1 MYTEQVLSEIK
12 TAIRCTVFNQEKTDL
27 LAQPMF
33 FGEPGNIARYDEQ
46 RYSIFEKLTENQHG
60 FFWRP
65 TEIDLTRDI
74 RDFRQMAP
82 HERRIFT
89 LNLCYQILMDSV
101 NGRAP
106 AILLMPHVTVP
117 ELETAIGA
125 WTLMEQVHSRAY
137 SYLIRN
143 LYSNPDEVFN
153 TIIDD
158 PMILDR
164 AKKVTKY
171 LDAWYEFACLYQAL
185 GFGTH
190 TIVTKVP
197 TILEDGSSGFKEET
211 RVVEITEYE
220 RNRRLYMAIMAI
232 YALEGIRFYV
242 SFACSFAFPEQQ
254 PARMEGNAKEIS
266 LIARDEFQH
275 MGITL
280 NIIKNWKKEADPIML
295 QAMADSHDE
304 VIQLFDDVV
313 RGEKEWAEYLF
324 KDGVILG
331 LNTQILGG
339 WVEYTANQRMKN
351 IGLGQPYPT
360 KDNPITWVNKYL
372 SSEGKQLAPQETEN
386 TSYIVGGIS
395 FVESAETAEIDDQVD
410 I

>member
-1 MYTEQVLSEIK
+1 MNEQLK
-12 TAIRCTVFNQEKTDL
+12 TAIKCTVFNAEKTNL
-27 LAQPMF
+27 LTQPMF
-33 FGEPGNIARYDEQ
+33 FGQAANIARYDEQ

-65 TEIDLTRDI
+65 TEIDLSRDI

-143 LYSNPDEVFN
+143 LYSDPDEVFN

-158 PMILDR
+158 PMILER

-171 LDAWYEFACLYQAL
+171 LDAWYEFSVLYQSL
-185 GFGTH
+185 GIGTH
-190 TIVTKVP
+190 TITSQVKV
-197 TILEDGSSGFKEET
+197 INEDGTESQQEVS
-211 RVVEITEYE
+211 RVIEITEYE

-280 NIIKNWKKEADPIML
+280 NIIKNWKKEGDPVML
-295 QAMADSHDE
+295 QVMQDSRDE
-304 VIQLFDDVV
+304 VIEMFDDVV
-313 RGEKEWAEYLF
+313 RGEKEWAAYLF
-324 KDGVILG
+324 QDGPILG
-331 LNTQILGG
+331 LNVGILGS

-360 KDNPITWVNKYL
+360 KDNPIMWVNKYL

-386 TSYIVGGIS
+386 TSYVVGGIS
-395 FVESAETAEIDDQVD
+395 FSDSEFSDDVT